1 MKRKRRLLKG
11 VLSSKHRRRRE
22 RYSKLRR
29 KGRPNWVVQR
39 GRRVRVAY

>member
-11 VLSSKHRRRRE
+11 ILSSKYRRRRE

-29 KGRPNWVVQR
+29 KGRPN
-39 GRRVRVAY
+39 